1 MENSCHFSASA
12 NSDVLSL
19 CDLSLENKY
28 FHGCIHPVAPFS
40 VYCKLSTVV
49 SNETSGSYWKYFWYS
64 SLAMPE
70 LRFHLQTLMDLSEV
84 EDVDKRLS
92 DVPNSD
98 LSQVSML
105 IIKNL
110 ETISND
116 G

>member
-1 MENSCHFSASA
+1 
-12 NSDVLSL
+12 
-19 CDLSLENKY
+19 
-28 FHGCIHPVAPFS
+28 
-40 VYCKLSTVV
+40 
-49 SNETSGSYWKYFWYS
+49 
-64 SLAMPE
+64 MPE

-110 ETISND
+110 EIISND